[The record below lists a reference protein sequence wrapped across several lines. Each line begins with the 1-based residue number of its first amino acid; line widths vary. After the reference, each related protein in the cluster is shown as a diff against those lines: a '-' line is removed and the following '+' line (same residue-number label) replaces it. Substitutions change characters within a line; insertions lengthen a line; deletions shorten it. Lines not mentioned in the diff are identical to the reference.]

1 MSLDE
6 SSFYITLPSN
16 GKQFEDNTINN
27 FRVRLPQRL
36 NLEGFWDVALIEAI
50 YPHTWLNFRPTID
63 DKISEL
69 VIHIA
74 VPYETETKA
83 SALYVAQIPIAI
95 PTNYYNTPSRLINA
109 LNLAIDQKT
118 AQEYQNYSKFVKD
131 LYGKPSRNTFSSLAR
146 FSFDTLI
153 NRACIAITTGENI
166 VEKLR
171 LSPRLS
177 YVLGFGRNKYTIL
190 DKDWVL
196 DTETIKIRWADYP
209 PDMRA
214 GLYVL
219 YVYCSIV
226 EKQIVG
232 DTLAPLLAKMPV
244 SGEYDSVVHYICN
257 QPLYIPLVRTNI
269 DTIEI
274 AIKDDTNN
282 GISFQYGKVIL
293 TLHFRKRPTFL

>member
-1 MSLDE
+1 MLH
-6 SSFYITLPSN
+6 LL
-16 GKQFEDNTINN
+16 KQSTHI
-27 FRVRLPQRL
+27 RGSIL
-36 NLEGFWDVALIEAI
+36 G
-50 YPHTWLNFRPTID
+50 TTID

-196 DTETIKIRWADYP
+196 DNGNNQNQMGRLSTGHASW
-209 PDMRA
+209 
-214 GLYVL
+214 
-219 YVYCSIV
+219 SICFV
-226 EKQIVG
+226 C
-232 DTLAPLLAKMPV
+232 LL
-244 SGEYDSVVHYICN
+244 
-257 QPLYIPLVRTNI
+257 
-269 DTIEI
+269 
-274 AIKDDTNN
+274 
-282 GISFQYGKVIL
+282 
-293 TLHFRKRPTFL
+293 

>member
-109 LNLAIDQKT
+109 LNLAIDQKPPKST
-118 AQEYQNYSKFVKD
+118 KTIANLLKICMESRQETRF
-131 LYGKPSRNTFSSLAR
+131 LAW
-146 FSFDTLI
+146 
-153 NRACIAITTGENI
+153 RA
-166 VEKLR
+166 
-171 LSPRLS
+171 
-177 YVLGFGRNKYTIL
+177 
-190 DKDWVL
+190 
-196 DTETIKIRWADYP
+196 
-209 PDMRA
+209 
-214 GLYVL
+214 
-219 YVYCSIV
+219 
-226 EKQIVG
+226 
-232 DTLAPLLAKMPV
+232 LA
-244 SGEYDSVVHYICN
+244 
-257 QPLYIPLVRTNI
+257 
-269 DTIEI
+269 
-274 AIKDDTNN
+274 
-282 GISFQYGKVIL
+282 L
-293 TLHFRKRPTFL
+293 THS